1 MTWSERVKD
10 LMKGL
15 LILVALA
22 AAFLAVVG
30 FLSIT
35 RQSSCDRLDAAR
47 AAHLE
52 SGHDSPGPG
61 SIYVR
66 GVGPGPPPSELREY
80 LEAEAE
86 MLGAGCE
93 VAHPVLLPSQE

>member
-1 MTWSERVKD
+1 VTWSERVKD

-15 LILVALA
+15 LILLALVAALFA
-22 AAFLAVVG
+22 AAG

-47 AAHLE
+47 VAHLE
-52 SGHDSPGPG
+52 PGHDSPGPG

-66 GVGPGPPPSELREY
+66 GVGPGPPPSELQQY

-86 MLGAGCE
+86 MLRAGCE
-93 VAHPVLLPSQE
+93 VAHPVLPSEE